1 MKRAYYLFVLLWAV
15 TFAGAQEVYQKAPG
29 VQSRLSSF
37 ENPGA
42 DKGGGGKTN
51 KGGKGNAFEVIEPG
65 ASKTLLQESGSGII
79 QRIWLTIDQN
89 PVKLRSLRLQMFWDG
104 AAKPAVDVPM
114 GDFFGYNLGRPVAFE
129 SHFFSSGEGR
139 SFNCY
144 IPMPFR
150 KGARILLVNEGR
162 EVVKLFYDVGFVLQK
177 LPPDALYFHA
187 YWSRQSTGK
196 PGDDFVVLP
205 KVTGSGRFLGMS
217 VGLNTDSSYGKTWW
231 GEGEVKMY
239 MDGDTQFP
247 TIAGTGAEDYIGSAW
262 GLGTFT
268 NSYQGCTVAS
278 DSTRQFNFYRWHV
291 PDAVYFHSELKV
303 TLQQIGGGMKE
314 TVRALYEKGVRLQPV
329 SIDAQGGFVR
339 LLDRQPPISITDA
352 AFPDGWVNFYRVDDY
367 SAVSYFYLDRPSSGL
382 PALPGVE
389 VRTRGVR

>member
-1 MKRAYYLFVLLWAV
+1 MKRACYLFIVIWAA
-15 TFAGAQEVYQKAPG
+15 TFAGAQEIYQKAPG

-51 KGGKGNAFEVIEPG
+51 KGAKGNAFEVIGPG
-65 ASKTLLQESGSGII
+65 ESKTLLHESGSGIV
-79 QRIWLTIDQN
+79 QRIWLTVDQN

-104 AAKPAVDVPM
+104 ASKPAVDVPM
-114 GDFFGYNLGRPVAFE
+114 GDFFVYNLGRPVAFE

-150 KGARILLVNEGR
+150 KGARIVLVNEGR

-239 MDGDTQFP
+239 LDGDTQYP

-262 GLGTFT
+262 GLGTFV
-268 NSYQGCTVAS
+268 NRYQGCTVAS
-278 DSTRQFNFYRWHV
+278 DSARQFNFYRWHV
-291 PDAVYFHSELKV
+291 PDAVYFHSDLKV

-314 TVRALYEKGVRLQPV
+314 TVRELYEKGVNLRPI
-329 SIDAQGGFVR
+329 SIDAPGGFVR
-339 LLDRQPPISITDA
+339 LLDRQPPLVITDA
-352 AFPDGWVNFYRVDDY
+352 AFPEGWVNFYRVDDY
-367 SAVSYFYLDRPSSGL
+367 SAVSYFYLDRPASGL
-382 PALPGVE
+382 PALAGVE

>member
-1 MKRAYYLFVLLWAV
+1 MKRAYCLFIFLWAASLV
-15 TFAGAQEVYQKAPG
+15 AAQEIYQKASG

-37 ENPGA
+37 ENPRA

-51 KGGKGNAFEVIEPG
+51 KGAKGNAFEVIRPG
-65 ASKTLLQESGSGII
+65 ETKTLLHESGSGIV
-79 QRIWLTIDQN
+79 QRIWLTVDQN

-104 AAKPAVDVPM
+104 AGKPAVDVPM
-114 GDFFGYNLGRPVAFE
+114 GDFFVYNLGRQVAFE

-187 YWSRQSTGK
+187 YWSRQYSGK

-262 GLGTFT
+262 GLGKFI
-268 NSYQGCTVAS
+268 NRYQGCTVAS

-291 PDAVYFHSELKV
+291 PDAVYFHSDLKV

-314 TVRALYEKGVRLQPV
+314 TVRELYEKGVTLRPIT
-329 SIDAQGGFVR
+329 IDAPGGFVR
-339 LLDRQPPISITDA
+339 LLDRQPSISITDA

-367 SAVSYFYLDRPSSGL
+367 SAVSY
-382 PALPGVE
+382 
-389 VRTRGVR
+389 